1 MGKFDGV
8 LLVSDYD
15 DTLYSG
21 SFSVSE
27 KNRVAIRYFIANGG
41 HFTVATGRAHTTFAP
56 QVVKEQIPMN
66 APAILSNGSAI
77 YDFSAHKM
85 IYQTFLCPETMMRL
99 ELLVRDIPQVAFEA
113 YHGEDIYIYNPNEVT
128 RAHLER
134 VGVGGTECPIGDMP
148 VPWTKVIL
156 EQTHA
161 VLEQTQDYIL
171 SRWGSQYEAIFSNRH
186 LLELT
191 DKGSTKGDMVLWLAD
206 YLKISREHI
215 YCVGDSPNDI
225 SMLAVSAVP
234 FACGNCTDEVANWG
248 ATLVNSCD
256 ESCIAQ
262 IIGILDQRY
271 H

>member
-27 KNRVAIRYFIANGG
+27 ENRAAIRYFIAGG
-41 HFTVATGRAHTTFAP
+41 GYFTVATGRARTTFAP
-56 QVVKEQIPMN
+56 QIIKERIPMN

-77 YDFSAHKM
+77 YDFEADRMLCQS
-85 IYQTFLCPETMMRL
+85 FLRPETRARL
-99 ELLVRDIPQVAFEA
+99 QALARDIPEIGFEA
-113 YHGEDIYIYNPNEVT
+113 YHGEDIYIHNPNHVT

-134 VGVGGTECPIGDMP
+134 VGVAGAERPIGDMP

-156 EQTHA
+156 EQTHS
-161 VLEQTQDYIL
+161 VLQRTQAYIL
-171 SRWGSQYEAIFSNRH
+171 SRWGEEYEAIFSNRH

-206 YLKISREHI
+206 YLKVSREHI

-234 FACGNCTDEVANWG
+234 FACGNCTEEVADWG
-248 ATLVNSCD
+248 ATLVGSCD
-256 ESCIAQ
+256 ESCVAQ
-262 IIGILDQRY
+262 VIEILDQRY
-271 H
+271 Q

>member
-27 KNRVAIRYFIANGG
+27 ENRAAIRYFIANGG
-41 HFTVATGRAHTTFAP
+41 YFTVATGRAHTTFAP
-56 QVVKEQIPMN
+56 QVVKERIPMN
-66 APAILSNGSAI
+66 APTILSNGSAI
-77 YDFSAHKM
+77 YDFNSDKM
-85 IYQTFLCPETMMRL
+85 IYQTFLRPETPDRL
-99 ELLVRDIPQVAFEA
+99 HLLIQDIPEIGFEA
-113 YHGEDIYIYNPNEVT
+113 YNGEDIYIHNPNSVT

-134 VGVGGTECPIGDMP
+134 VGVGGTECLIADMP
-148 VPWTKVIL
+148 IPWTNVIL
-156 EQTHA
+156 EQTHC
-161 VLEQTQDYIL
+161 VLEQTQSYIL
-171 SRWGSQYEAIFSNRH
+171 SRWGTDYEAIFSNRH

-191 DKGSTKGDMVLWLAD
+191 DKGSTKGDMVLWLAN

-225 SMLAVSAVP
+225 SMLAISAIP
-234 FACGNCTDEVANWG
+234 FACRNCTEEVAGWG

-256 ESCIAQ
+256 ENCIAQ
-262 IIGILDQRY
+262 IIGILDARY
-271 H
+271 L